1 VISAIERHLRTG
13 TRAADDGMDWVLE
26 PEVKILTVE
35 IMRVKL
41 VSRGFPAG
49 SKEEGVMSI
58 LLGIQVI

>member
-1 VISAIERHLRTG
+1 MISAIERHLRTG

-49 SKEEGVMSI
+49 SKEEGVMSH
-58 LLGIQVI
+58 